1 MNNRIL
7 SGRDTGAL
15 TRGYVKELKVAV
27 PKKPGFKAF
36 VNATSHNASGYC
48 IDIFEA
54 AAKKLP
60 HVLHYEFV
68 AVDGSYDELVRN
80 VSSGVSLAPFTCM
93 PFLHF
98 VRIT

>member
-1 MNNRIL
+1 M
-7 SGRDTGAL
+7 
-15 TRGYVKELKVAV
+15 KELKVAV